1 MKNKN
6 WEDIF
11 FFIISILPL
20 TLILYGA
27 LDIFTTG
34 SQVGLRYI
42 YIGVIAMLIYMQYLE
57 RKLKIGLKASIL
69 RVLIGMA
76 VFVLLVFLVN

>member
-11 FFIISILPL
+11 LFIISILPL

>member
-20 TLILYGA
+20 ILILYGA

-34 SQVGLRYI
+34 SQVGLRFI
-42 YIGVIAMLIYMQYLE
+42 YIGVITMLIYMQYLE
-57 RKLKIGLKASIL
+57 RKLKIGIKSSIL
-69 RVLIGMA
+69 RVIIGMA
-76 VFVLLVFLVN
+76 IFVLLVYLVN